1 MKGYIKIEAAT
12 HEGQESLA
20 VETTLEQVSATDRIQ
35 VLYSLC
41 RSLEI
46 TPAEL
51 RLMAGLLKML
61 LQ

>member
-1 MKGYIKIEAAT
+1 MKGYIKIGDAT
-12 HEGQESLA
+12 HEGHESLA
-20 VETTLEQVSATDRIQ
+20 VETTLEQVSATDRMQ

-41 RSLEI
+41 RALEI

-51 RLMAGLLKML
+51 RLMASLLKML